1 MPRCKHCKTAF
12 TPKHFNQKNCMQTDE
27 CVGAFLSDLSKA
39 NDRKWRKEKKERSER
54 LKTRSEWL
62 NDLQKVFNAYI
73 RERDKGKQCISCGVN
88 LHNKTVHA
96 SHFWSVGAYPNLRFN
111 ENNVHASCDHC
122 NLHLHGNIANY
133 ALNLPK
139 RIGQAEFDALND
151 GRNGA
156 PLKLTVDEIKEKI
169 RIYKDKIK
177 SL

>member
-1 MPRCKHCKTAF
+1 
-12 TPKHFNQKNCMQTDE
+12 MQTDE

-39 NDRKWRKEKKERSER
+39 NDRNWRKEKKERSER

-73 RERDKGKQCISCGVN
+73 RERDKGKQCISCSVN

-139 RIGQAEFDALND
+139 RIGQAKFDALND
-151 GRNGA
+151 SRNGA

-177 SL
+177 NI